1 MLFLERF
8 KTNLGL
14 LIILIFLAISLGG
27 LVEIIPLMNQSVAV
41 EPAPGVR
48 PFSALELAGRD
59 VYVREGCYG
68 CHSQQIRMLYMDTA
82 RYGDYSVAGESVYDR
97 PFLWGSK
104 RTGPELARI
113 GGRYSD
119 DWHRQHLNRPQ
130 DVVPGSNMPAYP
142 WLEEAQLDGER
153 VKASMRALQRLG
165 DPYSN
170 EDINDASAAVAGRT
184 EMDALITYLQVLG
197 TMREGS

>member
-1 MLFLERF
+1 MFLERF

-14 LIILIFLAISLGG
+14 LVFLVVVSISIGG

-41 EPAPGVR
+41 APAPGVR

-59 VYVREGCYG
+59 VYIREGCVG

-82 RYGDYSVAGESVYDR
+82 RYGSYSVAGESVYDR

-119 DWHRQHLNRPQ
+119 DWHRRHLMRPTE
-130 DVVPGSNMPAYP
+130 VVPGSNMPAYP
-142 WLEEAQLDGER
+142 WLETAQLDGEQ
-153 VKASMRALQRLG
+153 VQANMRALQRLG
-165 DPYSN
+165 DPYSD
-170 EDINDASAAVAGRT
+170 EDIAGATAAVADKS

-197 TMREGS
+197 TMIEE